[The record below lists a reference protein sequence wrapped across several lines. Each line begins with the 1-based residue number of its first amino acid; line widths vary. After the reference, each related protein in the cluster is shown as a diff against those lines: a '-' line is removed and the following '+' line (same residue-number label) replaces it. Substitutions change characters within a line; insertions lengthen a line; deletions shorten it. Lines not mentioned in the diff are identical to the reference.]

1 MPFAVVRERG
11 FHTGWV
17 LVIVI
22 DTGLLGVTAAC
33 VKPDF
38 GVTFDRVHPS
48 HFKWVEEDN
57 TIECHADGTHGYT
70 GNFAS
75 KLWLQR

>member
-33 VKPDF
+33 IQPDF
-38 GVTFDRVHPS
+38 GVPFDRVHPS
-48 HFKWVEEDN
+48 HFKRVEEDDA
-57 TIECHADGTHGYT
+57 IECRADGAHGNT
-70 GNFAS
+70 GDFAS
-75 KLWLQR
+75 ELWLQR